1 MRKGTLIL
9 LLVVLGLG
17 VGAFLLMRKPWS
29 NSKQAAT
36 AFAVKDTSKVTRIF
50 LADKAGKSL
59 TLQRNIDNTWT
70 ANNNVLVD
78 HTKINLLLTT
88 LHDLQVKMPVAPSM
102 HNTAMGILG
111 SKGVKCEV
119 YEGEQLLKVL
129 YIGTETPEKEGTFM
143 ILEGEDQ
150 PYIIQQPGF
159 IGFLTPRFST
169 DEIKWRSKLIF
180 NVAKKDIQEISIRY
194 PTKESES
201 FVLNANTSQQKGF
214 ILDIKGNLV
223 QTDTLKTNLLLN
235 AFEQLYAEGFYDETV
250 FTKAERDSVFGLE
263 PYVII
268 SLKLTNG
275 EVKQL
280 SLYEKLVGDKTKDR
294 FDDNR
299 KERNIDPEKFFA
311 KVGDQNLAAS
321 VQEYAFRRILIK
333 KSDLQ
338 LH

>member
-1 MRKGTLIL
+1 MKKSTFIL
-9 LLVVLGLG
+9 FLVVVVLGIST
-17 VGAFLLMRKPWS
+17 FLLMRKPWS
-29 NSKQAAT
+29 NSQHEAA
-36 AFAVKDTSKVTRIF
+36 AFAVKDTAKVTRVF
-50 LADKAGKSL
+50 LADKAGKTL
-59 TLQRNIDNTWT
+59 TLERNSDNTWT

-88 LHDLQVKMPVAPSM
+88 LHDFQVKMPVSPSM

-111 SKGVKCEV
+111 SKGIKCEI
-119 YEGEQLLKVL
+119 YEGERLLKVI

-180 NVAKKDIQEISIRY
+180 NVAKKDIQEITIRY
-194 PTKESES
+194 PSNASES
-201 FVLNANTSQQKGF
+201 FVLNAITAQQKGV
-214 ILDIKGNLV
+214 IQDIKGNLV

-250 FTKAERDSVFGLE
+250 FTKVERDSVFGLNA
-263 PYVII
+263 YVSID
-268 SLKLTNG
+268 LKLING
-275 EVKQL
+275 DIQHL

-294 FDDNR
+294 FDENK
-299 KERNIDPEKFFA
+299 KERTIDPEKFFA
-311 KVGDQNLAAS
+311 KVGNQNLAAS
-321 VQEYAFRRILIK
+321 VQEYAFRRILVK

-338 LH
+338 LR